1 MKLKNVIFIAVFIS
15 FLGKSFAQNDSIP
28 VGEELQFDKTVKSK
42 SFEANPFDAN
52 APAKAA
58 FYSAV
63 LPGLG
68 QAYNKSYW
76 KIPLVY
82 IAIGTP
88 MYFYIDNNN
97 QYNRYR
103 DAFKSRLAGFENDE
117 FFGILSDDDL
127 VEAQKLFRENRDL
140 SLLITILAYVLN
152 IVDANVEAHLNQF
165 NISEDLSMRPSQINN
180 FSTGQQAFG
189 LSLKLKL
196 N

>member
-1 MKLKNVIFIAVFIS
+1 MKNAIFIVVFIFFVGNIFS
-15 FLGKSFAQNDSIP
+15 QNDSIP
-28 VGEELQFDKTVKSK
+28 LNEELKVNKSFERQN
-42 SFEANPFDAN
+42 FEANPFDAN

-63 LPGLG
+63 FPGLG

-88 MYFYIDNNN
+88 LYFYLDNNS

-117 FFGILSDDDL
+117 FIGILTDEDL

-140 SLLITILAYVLN
+140 SLLLTIAAYILN

-165 NISEDLSMRPSQINN
+165 NISDDLSMRPSAIQN
-180 FSTGQQAFG
+180 FSTGEQAFG
-189 LSLKLKL
+189 LSLNLKL

>member
-1 MKLKNVIFIAVFIS
+1 MKNVIFIAIIICFVGNI
-15 FLGKSFAQNDSIP
+15 FAQNDSIP
-28 VGEELQFDKTVKSK
+28 INQELQFDKAIENKN
-42 SFEANPFDAN
+42 FEANPFDAN

-88 MYFYIDNNN
+88 MYFYFDNNS

-117 FFGILSDDDL
+117 FIGVLSDDDL

-140 SLLITILAYVLN
+140 SLLLTIAAYILN
-152 IVDANVEAHLNQF
+152 IIDANVEAHLNQF
-165 NISEDLSMRPSQINN
+165 NISDDLSLRPQHIQN

-189 LSLKLKL
+189 LSLNLKL
-196 N
+196 NE

>member
-1 MKLKNVIFIAVFIS
+1 MKNTIFIAIVICFVGNI
-15 FLGKSFAQNDSIP
+15 FAQNDSIP
-28 VGEELQFDKTVKSK
+28 VNEELQFDKAVDSK

-82 IAIGTP
+82 LAIGTP
-88 MYFYIDNNN
+88 MYFYFDNNSK
-97 QYNRYR
+97 YNRYR
-103 DAFKSRLAGFENDE
+103 DAYKSRLAGFENDE
-117 FFGILSDDDL
+117 YIGILSDDDL

-140 SLLITILAYVLN
+140 SLLLTIATYILN
-152 IVDANVEAHLNQF
+152 IIDANVEAHLNQF
-165 NISEDLSMRPSQINN
+165 NISDDLSLRPHQVQN

-189 LSLKLKL
+189 LSLNLKL